1 MTRLILFI
9 FCASWLIPAQA
20 SPSPWWH
27 DDWGFKKEFSI
38 NTTASGLT
46 LSSALEDVLVLV
58 RLHAGNF
65 SYFSDV
71 KLSAEDVRFVSNQNQ
86 LLAHHTE
93 YFNADEQIGLFWVR
107 IPQIKPNRTQKFT
120 LYYGSDNSEHAI
132 ESSGSSSDDR
142 DILVYHFNNNVQDA
156 SNNSHH
162 LTSHHPTE
170 TITTYVQG
178 AAIGSGIE
186 FLGDQYLSTVLSPSL
201 SLSTSESATMSMWS
215 KIDAPQKNA
224 TLLAMSDQDNNLQLR
239 IQGQQLFIEH
249 MDAQLQQTQLM
260 SLDAELK
267 LNTWHHLALSIDHEM
282 VTLYVN
288 AQAHK
293 VKNTLPVDSIQ
304 QISIGGS
311 KDTNDIF
318 LGQIDEFRIQNLNAV
333 HDWISLAYVNQGSND
348 ILINAGADIQ
358 RQSVNNRLNP
368 LMFSISKL
376 SLEGKITSTILMF
389 MLILGLNIMFFKG
402 LFIYR
407 VKKANRLFIEAFSLQ
422 TTKPVD
428 VPDSIMSYSSLN
440 NIHKQALKEL
450 DNRIA
455 HNATLSDQALAT
467 IKAAMNTVMLRET
480 QKLNKQMVLL
490 TIAIA
495 GGPFIGLLGTVMG
508 VMITFADVA
517 LAGNVDVNAIAPGIS
532 AALVATVAG
541 LLVAIPC
548 LFGYNYLSS
557 QIKEIVSDMRVFIDQ
572 YLASINERYIG

>member
-9 FCASWLIPAQA
+9 FCASWLIPTHA

-38 NTTASGLT
+38 NTTANGLT
-46 LSSALEDVLVLV
+46 LSSVLEDVLVLV

-71 KLSAEDVRFVSNQNQ
+71 KLSAEDVRFVSDQNQ

-93 YFNADEQIGLFWVR
+93 YFSVDEQIGLFWVR
-107 IPQIKPNRTQKFT
+107 IPQITPNSTLKFT

-132 ESSGSSSDDR
+132 ESLDSSSDDR

-156 SNNSHH
+156 SNNSN
-162 LTSHHPTE
+162 HPTE

-186 FLGDQYLSTVLSPSL
+186 FLGDQYISTVLSPSL
-201 SLSTSESATMSMWS
+201 SVSASESATLSMWS

-239 IQGQQLFIEH
+239 IQDQQLFIEY

-260 SLDAELK
+260 SLDAALE

-293 VKNTLPVDSIQ
+293 VKNTLPVNSIQ

-318 LGQIDEFRIQNLNAV
+318 LGQIDEFRIQKFNAV
-333 HDWISLAYVNQGSND
+333 QDWISLAYVNQGSND
-348 ILINAGADIQ
+348 ILINAGADTQ
-358 RQSVNNRLNP
+358 RQSANNRHNP

-376 SLEGKITSTILMF
+376 SLEGKITSTVLML

-440 NIHKQALKEL
+440 NIHQQALKEL

-455 HNATLSDQALAT
+455 HNAALSDQALVT
-467 IKAAMNTVMLRET
+467 IKAAMKTVMLRET

-572 YLASINERYIG
+572 YLASINERYIE

>member
-9 FCASWLIPAQA
+9 FCASWLIPTHA

-38 NTTASGLT
+38 NTTANGLT

-71 KLSAEDVRFVSNQNQ
+71 KLSAEDVRFVSDQNQ

-93 YFNADEQIGLFWVR
+93 YFSVDEQIGLFWVR
-107 IPQIKPNRTQKFT
+107 IPQITPNSTLKFT

-132 ESSGSSSDDR
+132 ESLDSSSDDR

-156 SNNSHH
+156 SNNSN
-162 LTSHHPTE
+162 HPTE

-186 FLGDQYLSTVLSPSL
+186 FLGDQYISTVLSPSL
-201 SLSTSESATMSMWS
+201 SVSASESATLSMWS

-239 IQGQQLFIEH
+239 IQDQQLFIEY

-260 SLDAELK
+260 SLDAALE

-293 VKNTLPVDSIQ
+293 VKNTLPVNSIQ

-318 LGQIDEFRIQNLNAV
+318 LGQIDEFRIQKFNAV
-333 HDWISLAYVNQGSND
+333 QDWISLAYVNQGSND
-348 ILINAGADIQ
+348 ILINAGADTQ
-358 RQSVNNRLNP
+358 RQSTNNRHNP

-376 SLEGKITSTILMF
+376 SLEGKITSTVLMF

-440 NIHKQALKEL
+440 NIHQQALKEL

-455 HNATLSDQALAT
+455 HNATLSDQALVT

-572 YLASINERYIG
+572 YLASINERYIE

>member
-9 FCASWLIPAQA
+9 FCASWLIPTHA

-38 NTTASGLT
+38 NTTANGLT

-71 KLSAEDVRFVSNQNQ
+71 KLSAEDVRFVSDQNQ

-93 YFNADEQIGLFWVR
+93 YFSVDEQIGLFWVR
-107 IPQIKPNRTQKFT
+107 IPQITPNSTLKFT

-132 ESSGSSSDDR
+132 ESLDSSSDDR

-156 SNNSHH
+156 SNNSN
-162 LTSHHPTE
+162 HPTE

-186 FLGDQYLSTVLSPSL
+186 FLGDQYISTVLSPSL
-201 SLSTSESATMSMWS
+201 SVSASESATLSMWS

-239 IQGQQLFIEH
+239 IQGQQLFIEY

-260 SLDAELK
+260 SLDAALE

-293 VKNTLPVDSIQ
+293 VKNTLPVNSIQ

-318 LGQIDEFRIQNLNAV
+318 LGQIDEFRIQKFNAV
-333 HDWISLAYVNQGSND
+333 QDWISLAYVNQGSND
-348 ILINAGADIQ
+348 ILINAGADTQ
-358 RQSVNNRLNP
+358 RQSTNNRHNP

-376 SLEGKITSTILMF
+376 SLEGKITSTVLML

-440 NIHKQALKEL
+440 NIHQQALKEL

-455 HNATLSDQALAT
+455 HNATLSDQALVT

-572 YLASINERYIG
+572 YLASINERYIE

>member
-9 FCASWLIPAQA
+9 FCASWLIPTHA

-27 DDWGFKKEFSI
+27 DDWRFKKEFSI
-38 NTTASGLT
+38 NTTANGLT

-71 KLSAEDVRFVSNQNQ
+71 KLSAEDVRFVSDQNQ

-93 YFNADEQIGLFWVR
+93 YFSVDEQIGLFWVR
-107 IPQIKPNRTQKFT
+107 IPQITPNSTLKFT
-120 LYYGSDNSEHAI
+120 LYYGSDNSEHVI
-132 ESSGSSSDDR
+132 ESQDSSSDDR

-156 SNNSHH
+156 SNNSN
-162 LTSHHPTE
+162 HPTE

-186 FLGDQYLSTVLSPSL
+186 FLGDQYISTVLSPSL
-201 SLSTSESATMSMWS
+201 SVSASESATLSMWS

-239 IQGQQLFIEH
+239 IQDQQLFIEY

-260 SLDAELK
+260 SLDAALE

-293 VKNTLPVDSIQ
+293 VKNTLPVNSIQ

-318 LGQIDEFRIQNLNAV
+318 LGQIDEFRIQKFNAV
-333 HDWISLAYVNQGSND
+333 QDWISLAYVNQGSND
-348 ILINAGADIQ
+348 ILINAGADTQ
-358 RQSVNNRLNP
+358 RQSANNRHNP

-376 SLEGKITSTILMF
+376 SLEGKITSTVLML

-407 VKKANRLFIEAFSLQ
+407 VKKANRLFIETFSLQ

-440 NIHKQALKEL
+440 NIHQQALKEL

-455 HNATLSDQALAT
+455 HNATLSDQALVT
-467 IKAAMNTVMLRET
+467 IKAAMKTVMLRET

>member
-9 FCASWLIPAQA
+9 FCASWLIPTHA

-38 NTTASGLT
+38 NTTANGLT

-71 KLSAEDVRFVSNQNQ
+71 KLSAEDVRFVSDQNQ

-93 YFNADEQIGLFWVR
+93 YFSVDEQIGLFWVR
-107 IPQIKPNRTQKFT
+107 IPQITPNSTLKFT

-132 ESSGSSSDDR
+132 ESLDSSSDDR

-156 SNNSHH
+156 SNNSN
-162 LTSHHPTE
+162 HPTE

-186 FLGDQYLSTVLSPSL
+186 FLGDQYISTVLSPSL
-201 SLSTSESATMSMWS
+201 SVSASESATLSMWS

-239 IQGQQLFIEH
+239 IQDQQLFIEY

-260 SLDAELK
+260 SLDAALE

-293 VKNTLPVDSIQ
+293 VKNTLPVNSIQ

-318 LGQIDEFRIQNLNAV
+318 LGQIDEFRIQKFNAV
-333 HDWISLAYVNQGSND
+333 QDWISLAYVNQGSND
-348 ILINAGADIQ
+348 ILINAGADTQ
-358 RQSVNNRLNP
+358 RQSTNNRHNP

-376 SLEGKITSTILMF
+376 SLEGKITSTVLML
-389 MLILGLNIMFFKG
+389 MLILGLNIIFFKG

-440 NIHKQALKEL
+440 NIHQQALKEL

-455 HNATLSDQALAT
+455 HNATLSDQALVT

-572 YLASINERYIG
+572 YLASINERYIE

>member
-9 FCASWLIPAQA
+9 FCASWLIPTHA

-38 NTTASGLT
+38 NTTANGLT

-71 KLSAEDVRFVSNQNQ
+71 KLSAEDVRFVSDQNQ

-93 YFNADEQIGLFWVR
+93 YFSVDEQIGLFWVR
-107 IPQIKPNRTQKFT
+107 IPQITPNSTLKFT

-132 ESSGSSSDDR
+132 ESLDSSSDDR

-156 SNNSHH
+156 SNNSN
-162 LTSHHPTE
+162 HPTE

-186 FLGDQYLSTVLSPSL
+186 FLGDQYISTVLSPSL
-201 SLSTSESATMSMWS
+201 SVSASESATLSMWS

-239 IQGQQLFIEH
+239 IQDQQLFIEY

-260 SLDAELK
+260 SLDAALE

-293 VKNTLPVDSIQ
+293 VKNTLPVNSIQ

-318 LGQIDEFRIQNLNAV
+318 LGQIDEFRIQKFNAV
-333 HDWISLAYVNQGSND
+333 QDWISLAYVNQGSND
-348 ILINAGADIQ
+348 ILINAGADTQ
-358 RQSVNNRLNP
+358 RQSANNRHNP

-376 SLEGKITSTILMF
+376 SLEGKITSTVLMF

-440 NIHKQALKEL
+440 NIHQQALKEL

-455 HNATLSDQALAT
+455 HNATLSDQALVT

-572 YLASINERYIG
+572 YLASINERYIE

>member
-9 FCASWLIPAQA
+9 FCASWLIPTHA

-38 NTTASGLT
+38 NTTANGLT

-71 KLSAEDVRFVSNQNQ
+71 KLSAEDVRFVSDQNQ

-93 YFNADEQIGLFWVR
+93 YFSVDEQIGLFWVR
-107 IPQIKPNRTQKFT
+107 IPQITPNSTLKFT

-132 ESSGSSSDDR
+132 ESLDSSSDDR

-156 SNNSHH
+156 SNNSN
-162 LTSHHPTE
+162 HPTE

-186 FLGDQYLSTVLSPSL
+186 FLGDQYISTVLSPSL
-201 SLSTSESATMSMWS
+201 SVSASESATLSMWS

-239 IQGQQLFIEH
+239 IQGQQLFIEY

-260 SLDAELK
+260 SLDAALE

-293 VKNTLPVDSIQ
+293 VKNTLPVNSIQ

-318 LGQIDEFRIQNLNAV
+318 LGQIDEFRIQKFNAV
-333 HDWISLAYVNQGSND
+333 QDWISLAYVNQGSND
-348 ILINAGADIQ
+348 ILINAGADTQ
-358 RQSVNNRLNP
+358 RQSANNRHNP

-376 SLEGKITSTILMF
+376 SLEGKITSTVLML

-440 NIHKQALKEL
+440 NIHQQALKEL

-455 HNATLSDQALAT
+455 HNATLSDQALVT

-572 YLASINERYIG
+572 YLASINERYIE

>member
-9 FCASWLIPAQA
+9 FCASWLIPTHA

-38 NTTASGLT
+38 NTTANGLT

-71 KLSAEDVRFVSNQNQ
+71 KLSAEDVRFVSDQNQ

-93 YFNADEQIGLFWVR
+93 YFSVDEQIGLFWVR
-107 IPQIKPNRTQKFT
+107 IPQITPNSTLKFT

-132 ESSGSSSDDR
+132 ESLDSSSDDR

-156 SNNSHH
+156 SNNSN
-162 LTSHHPTE
+162 HPTE

-186 FLGDQYLSTVLSPSL
+186 FLGDQYISTVLSPSL
-201 SLSTSESATMSMWS
+201 SVSASESATLSMWS

-239 IQGQQLFIEH
+239 IQDQQLFIEY

-260 SLDAELK
+260 SLDAALE

-293 VKNTLPVDSIQ
+293 VKNTLPVNSIQ

-318 LGQIDEFRIQNLNAV
+318 LGQIDEFRIQKFNAV
-333 HDWISLAYVNQGSND
+333 QDWISLAYVNQGSND
-348 ILINAGADIQ
+348 ILINAGADTQ
-358 RQSVNNRLNP
+358 RQSTNNRHNP

-376 SLEGKITSTILMF
+376 SLEGKITSTVLML

-440 NIHKQALKEL
+440 NIHQQALKEL

-455 HNATLSDQALAT
+455 HNATLSDQALVT

-572 YLASINERYIG
+572 YLASINERYIE